1 MSGVSVIRYLLANN
15 APLIAV
21 VPAARILAGIIPQNA
36 ALPAIGVTEISR
48 VEHLTVSMAES
59 SRFYT
64 ERVQVTVHA
73 SSYSAKKA
81 ILALV
86 RAACANR
93 SGTVNFVKVDSI
105 LPAGDGPDLD
115 DDAAVIFEQSSDFI
129 VKWST

>member
-1 MSGVSVIRYLLANN
+1 VSGVAVIRHLLSTN
-15 APLIAV
+15 ASLTAQ
-21 VPAARILAGIIPQNA
+21 VPAGRIIAGIIPQKT
-36 ALPAIGVTEISR
+36 ALPAIGVTEISG

-59 SRFYT
+59 SRFRT
-64 ERVQVTVHA
+64 DRVQVTVHA
-73 SSYSAKKA
+73 SSYSSKKA
-81 ILALV
+81 ILLLV

-115 DDAAVIFEQSSDFI
+115 DDVAVIFEQSSDFI